1 MVRVPTAIRWA
12 VSGLCVGLL
21 SLPAG
26 AVASSNGG
34 ATAPPPPAPSVPAA
48 PTATGGALAVT
59 PSAVLQHQVAVISG
73 SVPLADAGHPLW
85 LQVRQGR
92 HSWIPVLSAAAA
104 ADGSFAISWRAD
116 RTGRL
121 TLRVVA
127 AGLASTSAVTA
138 TPQVTLSVYTQVLAS
153 WYGPGLYGNRTACGE
168 KLTTSIVGIADRTL
182 PCGTAVTLRYN
193 GRTLTLPVIDRGPY
207 ANSATLDLTDAAAQ
221 ELGITET
228 VDVGMLALSGVALA
242 PTDWYPPA
250 SSSPTGS
257 TGAAGPTGISNA
269 GGATAPSG

>member
-21 SLPAG
+21 ALPAV
-26 AVASSNGG
+26 AVASSAGG
-34 ATAPPPPAPSVPAA
+34 ATAPPAAPSIPSA
-48 PTATGGALAVT
+48 PTSTGGALAVT

-73 SVPLADAGHPLW
+73 SVPLTDAGRPVW

-116 RTGRL
+116 RTGQL

-127 AGLASTSAVTA
+127 AGLTSTSSVTA
-138 TPQVTLSVYTQVLAS
+138 TPQVTLSVYAQVLAS

-168 KLTTSIVGIADRTL
+168 KLTRYIVGVADRTL

-193 GRTLTLPVIDRGPY
+193 GQTLTLPVIDRGPFS
-207 ANSATLDLTDAAAQ
+207 NSATLDLTDAAAQ

-228 VDVGMLALSGVALA
+228 VDVGMLALSGAAIA
-242 PTDWYPPA
+242 PSYWYPPD

-257 TGAAGPTGISNA
+257 TGPAGPSGITTA
-269 GGATAPSG
+269 GGATSPSS

>member
-12 VSGLCVGLL
+12 VPGLCVGLL

-26 AVASSNGG
+26 ALATANGG
-34 ATAPPPPAPSVPAA
+34 AVAPSPAAPSVPAA

-104 ADGSFAISWRAD
+104 SDGSFAISWRAD
-116 RTGRL
+116 RAGRL

-127 AGLASTSAVTA
+127 SGVASTSAVTA
-138 TPQVTLSVYTQVLAS
+138 TPQVTLSVYSQVLAS
-153 WYGPGLYGNRTACGE
+153 WYGPGLFGNRTACGE
-168 KLTTSIVGIADRTL
+168 RLTRTIVGVADRTL

-207 ANSATLDLTDAAAQ
+207 ANSATIDLTDAAAQ
-221 ELGITET
+221 ELGVTET
-228 VDVGMLALSGVALA
+228 VDVGMLALSGAALA

-250 SSSPTGS
+250 GSSPTGS
-257 TGAAGPTGISNA
+257 TGAAGPTGISTA
-269 GGATAPSG
+269 GGATAPSS